1 MLRRLRSFFR
11 KDRVE
16 SELDAELRFHLE
28 KQVELNLQRGMNP
41 REARYAAMRTFGGVE
56 QVKEECR
63 DARGLAFLETLMRD
77 IRYGLRMMRKNPV
90 FTVVAV
96 VSLALGIG
104 ANTAIFSLMD
114 AVLIRTL
121 PVAEPQQ
128 LVLMRWVGKDWPK
141 TVLSNLNGSSW
152 RDEAGRTVSS
162 SFSYPTFQHLRSQG
176 APVLSGIA
184 AFADQNKMTATV
196 DGRSETAE
204 GQLVSGNFWSVLGV
218 NASLGRVFSDSDD
231 QPGAVPAAVISHR
244 YWTRRFAAD
253 PSVLGRIITVN
264 GVALAIVGITPAE
277 FFGMYSGSSPDIYL
291 PMTLQPRIEET
302 WTLGG
307 RAAIGL
313 PDYWWAELVGR
324 LKPGVGTGE
333 ANARLDPLFRQSIVG
348 SGPAPADLPG
358 LMLAPGGQGGKS
370 LRTRFSKPLY
380 ILMTVVG
387 LVLLIACANV
397 ASLLVAKASAR
408 RKEAAVRLALGA
420 GRPRLIRQL
429 LTENMML
436 ACFGG
441 AAGLVLANWG
451 ARLLVALVP
460 RSSTPL
466 VLDVA
471 PNFRVLIFSIAIS
484 MLTGILFGLAPAIH
498 STRLDLT
505 PALKQAPAYGASSRR
520 LGFGG
525 ALVAVQL
532 ALSLV
537 VLTGAGLFVRTL
549 VNLNSVELGFDRRN
563 LLLFSVNGT
572 LSSYKDAAV
581 TSLYERI
588 RESVAAHPA
597 VESVTLSGHRLIGG
611 GARIESFFLKNLS
624 VAERK
629 VDVWLHL
636 TGARFFETM
645 RIPVLIGRGIGERD
659 VRSAAQIAVVNES
672 FVRRF
677 LNGTS
682 PLGARIRWESTSEPG
697 DIEIVGIVRNAKYT
711 SIQDDAP
718 ATVYLPYLQHPG
730 AINEMSFEVR
740 TLGNPLAIAA
750 DVRRAVAAIDKN
762 VPLSDM
768 QTQVQQ
774 IDRFLMKERL
784 FATLSG
790 AFGVLALILAAIG
803 LYGTISY
810 AAARRTSE
818 IGIRMALGASRSSVL
833 WLILRGTL
841 AMLGV
846 GIVVG
851 LPASLAAARLVRSQ
865 LFGLSAMDPASLSGA
880 VVVLGVLAMAAGWIP
895 ARRAARVDPMTALRY
910 E

>member
-1 MLRRLRSFFR
+1 MILRRLRSFFR
-11 KDRVE
+11 KGSAER
-16 SELDAELRFHLE
+16 ELDAELRFHLE
-28 KQVELNLQRGMNP
+28 RQIELNIQRGMNS
-41 REARYAAMRTFGGVE
+41 REARYAATRTFGGVE

-63 DARGLAFLETLMRD
+63 DARGLAFVETLIQD
-77 IRYGLRMMRKNPV
+77 IRYGLRMMRKSPV
-90 FTVVAV
+90 FTTVAI

-114 AVLIRTL
+114 AVMIRTL

-128 LVLMRWVGKDWPK
+128 LVLLRWVSKDWPK

-162 SFSYPTFQHLRSQG
+162 SFSYATFQHLRLEG
-176 APVLSGIA
+176 APVFSGIA

-218 NASLGRVFSDSDD
+218 NATLGRVFTESDD
-231 QPGAVPAAVISHR
+231 QPSAVPAAIISHR

-253 PSVLGRIITVN
+253 PSVLGRNITVN
-264 GVALAIVGITPAE
+264 GVALTIMGIAPAE
-277 FFGMYSGSSPDIYL
+277 FFGMYAGSSPDIYL
-291 PMTLQPRIEET
+291 PLTLQPRIEDT

-313 PDYWWAELVGR
+313 PDYWWMELVGR
-324 LKPGVGTGE
+324 LRPGVSTGE
-333 ANARLDPLFRQSIVG
+333 ANARLDPLFRHSIVG

-358 LMLAPGGQGGKS
+358 LMLAPGGQGGNS
-370 LRTRFSKPLY
+370 LRTHFSKPLY
-380 ILMTVVG
+380 ILMAVVG

-420 GRPRLIRQL
+420 GRFRLIRQL

-441 AAGLVLANWG
+441 VAGLVLANWG

-484 MLTGILFGLAPAIH
+484 ILTGILFGLAPAIH
-498 STRLDLT
+498 STHLDLT
-505 PALKQAPAYGASSRR
+505 PALKQAPAYGAASRR

-525 ALVAVQL
+525 ALVVVQL
-532 ALSLV
+532 ALALV
-537 VLTGAGLFVRTL
+537 VLTGASLFVRTL
-549 VNLNSVELGFDRRN
+549 ANLNSVDLGFDRHN

-572 LSSYKDAAV
+572 LSSYKDAAL

-588 RESVAAHPA
+588 RGSIAAHPA

-611 GARIESFFLKNLS
+611 GATIESLKS
-624 VAERK
+624 PAVGDRK
-629 VDVWLHL
+629 IDVWLHL
-636 TGARFFETM
+636 VGARFLETM
-645 RIPVLIGRGIGERD
+645 RIPLLAGRGIEERD
-659 VRSAAQIAVVNES
+659 VRNAPRIAVVNEA
-672 FVRRF
+672 FVREF
-677 LNGTS
+677 LNGAS
-682 PLGARIRWESTSEPG
+682 PVGVRIQWESTPEAG
-697 DIEIVGIVRNAKYT
+697 DIEIVGVVRNAKYAK
-711 SIQDDAP
+711 IQDDAP
-718 ATVYLPYLQHPG
+718 ATAYMPYLQHPRAVG
-730 AINEMSFEVR
+730 GMSFEVR
-740 TLGNPLAIAA
+740 TVGNPLAIAA
-750 DVRRAVAAIDKN
+750 DVRRAVSAIDKN

-784 FATLSG
+784 FATLSA

-818 IGIRMALGASRSSVL
+818 IGIRMALGASRSAVL

-841 AMLGV
+841 AMV
-846 GIVVG
+846 AFGIVVG
-851 LPASLAAARLVRSQ
+851 LPAALAAAQLVRSQ
-865 LFGLSAMDPASLSGA
+865 LFGLSAMDPASLAGA
-880 VVVLGVLAMAAGWIP
+880 VVVLGTLSMASGWIP

>member
-11 KDRVE
+11 KGRVE

-28 KQVELNLQRGMNP
+28 KQVELNIQRGMNP
-41 REARYAAMRTFGGVE
+41 REARYAATRTFGGVE

-63 DARGLAFLETLMRD
+63 DARGLAFVETLVQD

-114 AVLIRTL
+114 AVMIRSL
-121 PVAEPQQ
+121 PVAEPQR
-128 LVLMRWVGKDWPK
+128 LVLLRWVSKDWPK

-152 RDEAGRTVSS
+152 RDEVGRTVSS
-162 SFSYPTFQHLRSQG
+162 SFSYDTFQHLRAQG

-184 AFADQNKMTATV
+184 AFADQNKVTATM

-218 NASLGRVFSDSDD
+218 NATLGRVFTDSDD

-244 YWTRRFAAD
+244 YWTRRFARD
-253 PSVLGRIITVN
+253 PSVLGRNIIVN
-264 GVALAIVGITPAE
+264 GVALTIVGITPAE
-277 FFGMYSGSSPDIYL
+277 FFGMYSGRSPDIFL
-291 PMTLQPRIEET
+291 PLTLQPRIEET
-302 WTLGG
+302 WSGDG

-313 PDYWWAELVGR
+313 PDYWWTELVAR
-324 LKPGVGTGE
+324 LKPGVSTGE

-348 SGPAPADLPG
+348 NGPAPADLPG
-358 LMLAPGGQGGKS
+358 LMLAPGGQGGRN

-380 ILMTVVG
+380 ILMAVVG

-408 RKEAAVRLALGA
+408 KKEAAVRLALGA
-420 GRPRLIRQL
+420 SRSRLIRQL

-436 ACFGG
+436 ACLGG
-441 AAGLVLANWG
+441 AAGLLLANWG

-471 PNFRVLIFSIAIS
+471 PNFHVLIFSIAIS
-484 MLTGILFGLAPAIH
+484 ILTSILFGLAPAIH

-537 VLTGAGLFVRTL
+537 VLTGASLFVRTL

-563 LLLFSVNGT
+563 LLLFSMDGT
-572 LSSYKDAAV
+572 LSSYKGSAV

-588 RESVAAHPA
+588 RESIAAHPA

-611 GARIESFFLKNLS
+611 GGRMEYFLVKS
-624 VAERK
+624 PAMAERK

-636 TGARFFETM
+636 VGARFFETM
-645 RIPVLIGRGIGERD
+645 RVPLLVGRGIRERD
-659 VRSAAQIAVVNES
+659 DGSAPRIAVVNEA
-672 FVRRF
+672 FVRQF
-677 LNGTS
+677 LKGVS
-682 PLGARIRWESTSEPG
+682 PVGERVRWESAPEAG
-697 DIEIVGIVRNAKYT
+697 DIEIVGVVRNAKYAK
-711 SIQDDAP
+711 IQDDAP
-718 ATVYLPYLQHPG
+718 ATLYLPYLQHPS

-740 TLGNPLAIAA
+740 TVGNPLAIAT

-784 FATLSG
+784 FATLSA
-790 AFGVLALILAAIG
+790 AFGVLALVLAAIG

-841 AMLGV
+841 AMLAV
-846 GIVVG
+846 GILVG
-851 LPASLAAARLVRSQ
+851 LPASLAAAQLVRSQ
-865 LFGLSAMDPASLSGA
+865 LFGLSAMDPASLAGA
-880 VVVLGVLAMAAGWIP
+880 VVILGALAMAAGWIP